1 MFPPFDSQSGHGY
14 NGGGQWP
21 GAPRPYVNL
30 TMRDDLEAARRK
42 LTERD
47 HRLTPQRQAILET
60 LLSHSGEH
68 LSAEDVYALVKKNH
82 PDIGLATVYRT
93 LDLLA
98 GLDVLQ
104 KIDLGDGRA
113 RYELGDEEHYH
124 HHLICVRCGKVT
136 EFDIDLLES
145 LEALV
150 FKRTGFEV
158 VDHQV
163 KLFGLCQECRAG
175 DQHTGGAGGD

>member
-1 MFPPFDSQSGHGY
+1 MS
-14 NGGGQWP
+14 
-21 GAPRPYVNL
+21 
-30 TMRDDLEAARRK
+30 MRDELEVARRK
-42 LTERD
+42 LSEKEY
-47 HRLTPQRQAILET
+47 RLTPQRQAVLEA
-60 LLSHSGEH
+60 LLAHSGEH
-68 LSAEDVYALVKKNH
+68 LSAEDVYALVKRTH

-98 GLDVLQ
+98 SLDVLQ

-124 HHLICVRCGKVT
+124 HHLICVRCGKVA

-158 VDHQV
+158 LDHQV
-163 KLFGLCQECRAG
+163 KLFGLCRECRAK
-175 DQHTGGAGGD
+175 DPHTLLDGGG

>member
-1 MFPPFDSQSGHGY
+1 MHDG
-14 NGGGQWP
+14 
-21 GAPRPYVNL
+21 
-30 TMRDDLEAARRK
+30 LEAARRK
-42 LTERD
+42 LTEREY
-47 HRLTPQRQAILET
+47 RLTPQREAVLGVF
-60 LLSHSGEH
+60 LSHPGQH
-68 LSAEDVYALVKKNH
+68 LSAEDVHTLVKKTH

-98 GLDVLQ
+98 NLEVLQ

-113 RYELGDEEHYH
+113 RYELGNEEHHH
-124 HHLICVRCGKVT
+124 HHLICIRCGRVD
-136 EFDIDLLES
+136 EFEVDLLES

-163 KLFGLCQECRAG
+163 KLFGLCRECRTAE
-175 DQHTGGAGGD
+175 TGG